1 MPSHREK
8 IVEVIRNLIETRD
21 IIFTQIINL
30 AMDGEMNHLKDAFD
44 VGDVYSFSLKHF
56 EDVEDINVKKL
67 VKLCKNVEETIFTI
81 MDLNGISEN
90 EVEFRL

>member
-1 MPSHREK
+1 MNHRER
-8 IVEVIRNLIETRD
+8 ILETIENLIDTRN

-56 EDVEDINVKKL
+56 EDVEDVNVKKL
-67 VKLCKNVEETIFTI
+67 VKLCKNTEETIFTI

-90 EVEFRL
+90 EVDI